1 MAEDQTSEAMTA
13 PAGEFQ
19 LAIRSAPETSAA
31 INDNQS
37 GRSVFRLMD
46 LPVEL
51 QDLVLEYV
59 RVLLL
64 ASFLKCVLCMCLI
77 ADNST
82 ADLEQRYQGRLPCL
96 QTLPNVFHASLV
108 PPHGS

>member
-51 QDLVLEYV
+51 QDLVLE
-59 RVLLL
+59 
-64 ASFLKCVLCMCLI
+64 
-77 ADNST
+77 
-82 ADLEQRYQGRLPCL
+82 
-96 QTLPNVFHASLV
+96 
-108 PPHGS
+108 